1 MHIAICDDEA
11 LDLADLH
18 SILRQY
24 DLKKQFHISA
34 FSSAAELLQSAKD
47 VSYDIAILDIEMPSP
62 NGYEAAL
69 ELAKQPSPPLI
80 LFATNSMD
88 YTIRGYGLA
97 FRYIPKPL
105 TLEKLSPALDAA
117 VREIYADRFAF
128 SVDGVSHVLPMKDI
142 YYIEVYNHVT
152 TLHTMDDEYSLRA
165 TIKELLPRLPQGYFG
180 MPQQSYIVNF
190 THIKTATTQEIVLTN
205 GVRIPVSRRR
215 QADFIRQLHHYLGR

>member
-190 THIKTATTQEIVLTN
+190 THIKTATTQEVVLTN

>member
-34 FSSAAELLQSAKD
+34 FSSAAELLQSAKE
-47 VSYDIAILDIEMPSP
+47 VSYDIAILDIEMDSP

-69 ELAKQPSPPLI
+69 VLAKQPSPPLI
-80 LFATNSMD
+80 IFATNSMD

-105 TLEKLSPALDAA
+105 TLEKLSPVLDAA

-152 TLHTMDDEYSLRA
+152 TLHTMDDEYSLR
-165 TIKELLPRLPQGYFG
+165 TSMKELLSQLPQGYFG
-180 MPQQSYIVNF
+180 MPHQSYIVNF
-190 THIKTATTQEIVLTN
+190 THIKTATTQEVVLTN
-205 GVRIPVSRRR
+205 GAHIPVSRRR
-215 QADFIRQLHHYLGR
+215 QADFIQQLHRYLGR